1 MICKSCSNELTSL
14 DYHCPNCGVRTGVQA
29 KRSFKWSLGC
39 SGIGLGVALLC
50 IIGIYVSMTTN
61 INQSSVNTNALGL
74 AYLMLLALGSAL
86 IGVVFAIVGFA
97 TKNYKLAR
105 KNKQ

>member
-1 MICKSCSNELTSL
+1 MICKSCSTELTSL

-50 IIGIYVSMTTN
+50 IIGIYISTTTY
-61 INQSSVNTNALGL
+61 ISQSSPNTNALGL
-74 AYLMLLALGSAL
+74 AFLMLLGLGSAL

-97 TKNYKLAR
+97 TKNYKLSR
-105 KNKQ
+105 TPK

>member
-1 MICKSCSNELTSL
+1 MICKSCSTQLTSL

-39 SGIGLGVALLC
+39 SGIGLGVAMLC
-50 IIGIYVSMTTN
+50 IIGIYVSVTTN
-61 INQSSVNTNALGL
+61 INQYSANTNGLGL
-74 AYLMLLALGSAL
+74 AFLMLLGLGSAL

-97 TKNYKLAR
+97 TKNYKLVR
-105 KNKQ
+105 KNK